1 MFFASDNGLGASD
14 KVMQAISAANGGA
27 RLGYGNDDATKAVVQ
42 KLCDLFER
50 DVGVYM
56 VSTGT
61 AANGLALSTMTP
73 PWGIVLCHDESH
85 VIEDE
90 CCGPEFFTGGAKL
103 VGIPGRGAKITAAAL
118 EAAIAGLGRR
128 VPHNAPI
135 HALSI
140 TQSTELGQVYAV
152 DEVKALSAIA
162 RANGLGVHMDGA
174 RFANAVAALGCTPA
188 EITWKAGVDVLSFGT
203 TKGGGLAC
211 EALIYFDPAKGAEM
225 VRRRMR
231 AGHLLSKHRFLAAQM
246 DAFLDGG
253 HWLDLARHANA
264 AAKRLADSLSA
275 IPGVRLPIVP
285 QANGLFPIMRQ
296 EIVDA
301 LKAEG
306 AAFYPWPDK
315 GLPEAE
321 RARPGEQMMRLV
333 TSFATRDEEIER
345 FLAIAAKAA
354 QPLAAGSSHPPS
366 GISENLEAEVRIE
379 GQWVRLTIQDA
390 LQRGN
395 GPFRCIACH
404 GPMRAHKR
412 SVTGQRA
419 HFEHFRHN
427 PGCPRTEGFSGT
439 PSRHPDAL
447 A

>member
-27 RLGYGNDDATKAVVQ
+27 RLGYGNDDATKAVVSR
-42 KLCDLFER
+42 LCDLFER
-50 DVGVYM
+50 EVGVYM
-56 VSTGT
+56 VATGT

-103 VGIPGRGAKITAAAL
+103 VGIPGRGAKITAEAL
-118 EAAIAGLGRR
+118 SAAIAALGRR

-140 TQSTELGQVYAV
+140 TQSTELGQVYSV
-152 DEVKALSAIA
+152 EEVKALSAIA
-162 RANGLGVHMDGA
+162 KANNLGVHMDGA

-211 EALIYFDPAKGAEM
+211 EALIYFDPARGAEM

-264 AAKRLADSLSA
+264 AAKRLADGLAA

-285 QANGLFPIMRQ
+285 QANGLFPIFRQ

-333 TSFATRDEEIER
+333 TSFATRDEDIDR

-354 QPLAAGSSHPPS
+354 APLAA
-366 GISENLEAEVRIE
+366 E
-379 GQWVRLTIQDA
+379 
-390 LQRGN
+390 
-395 GPFRCIACH
+395 
-404 GPMRAHKR
+404 
-412 SVTGQRA
+412 
-419 HFEHFRHN
+419 
-427 PGCPRTEGFSGT
+427 
-439 PSRHPDAL
+439 
-447 A
+447 